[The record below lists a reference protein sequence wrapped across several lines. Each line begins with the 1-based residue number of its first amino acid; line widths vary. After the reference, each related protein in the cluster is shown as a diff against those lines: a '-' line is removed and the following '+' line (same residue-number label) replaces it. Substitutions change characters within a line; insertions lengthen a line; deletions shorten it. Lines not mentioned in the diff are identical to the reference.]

1 MKNFKRF
8 LTLFFISTLTL
19 SVWGASP
26 ATLTFTAACGG
37 SGTDSDGNTWTVTSD
52 AAESTYDG
60 TKGIHYGTS
69 KKAVSYLNLTTSGI
83 SGTITSI
90 SVNASGASGTS
101 AKLNVTVGGS
111 AFDSEK
117 SLTSTAT
124 SYSFTGSAS
133 GTIVVAIT
141 QTSAKVA
148 LYCKSISVTYSSGGS
163 PTLSSISVST
173 APTKVTY
180 TAGEY
185 FDPTGLVITRTY
197 SNSTSDTYAYAGHA
211 SDFTFTPSTSTA
223 LTTSNTSVT
232 ITYGGKST
240 TQAITVTS
248 GGGGGSGECSYDL
261 TKASYAS
268 GASTTLVTW
277 SSNAT
282 ATMTLA
288 KNTSGTNANNYLP
301 TSYSS
306 TRFYSNQILTITPKS
321 GKTITSIIFT
331 AKSDSYATTL
341 YNSTWTN
348 ATKAV
353 SGSTVTI
360 TPTDGTSAVSATIGG
375 TCGFSCVEFVGGST
389 YTITATVDD
398 AAHGSVSV
406 SGNTITVTP
415 TEGWAPDGYTVTS
428 GTATASQSGNTYTV
442 TPSSDCTIQINF
454 RAAATY
460 TVTIIDNGSSHTET
474 AYEGVPFEL
483 PDAGTSTC
491 EDATLL
497 GWATGEYTNH
507 LTGTTTAPTYDAPG
521 TEKDI
526 TANTTFTAVYGIVT
540 EDASDVY
547 TEITSADALKTGD
560 YLIVADYS
568 SSLHEAM
575 ANAVSSSHMN
585 ESSVTITDGKITT
598 TNTAIRW
605 HITKTGD
612 NYTIYNAA
620 VSKYLAL
627 STTSPLLET
636 SAHNFVAA
644 YSAGAWTFE
653 STTVSG
659 YQLAY
664 GTNLNYFESATS
676 QNKPIKLYRRGS
688 AIGSYTSKPHC
699 CHAPL
704 TPLAISSETTNFV
717 GSGTTTISLTGG
729 NAKLITWSCKDEAN
743 TDCSSY
749 LSGKSI
755 TGATLTLPTNA
766 ATKVYTVTATQ
777 ADNESDP
784 DNIICGA
791 TVTLN
796 FTVKAQFTINFKTV
810 DGGSESLYSSI
821 TVTDGDTYE
830 MPSLAEDFDCGTSGK
845 SFLGWAS
852 TNSATSVEKTAGTN
866 VTATS
871 GATWY
876 ACWST
881 SSAVTLVPLYEKVTS
896 PSSLASGNIVLICNT
911 GATYAIGEQNSNN
924 RAQADVTAYEEDS
937 KNYVYFT
944 GTDVRELTVGKS
956 GDLFTFHDAVEGGY
970 LYAASSGSNH
980 MKTQT
985 TLTNDGKW
993 TVDIASGDEAA
1004 ATVTAQGS
1012 NTRNIMKYNSGSKIF
1027 SCYSSGQQAVV
1038 LYKKTSKT
1046 KAVST
1051 GSGSITT
1058 DLDGCTSGPTI
1069 RANTNQWITAAAG
1082 QKVKT
1087 VIDVT
1092 AKSFESASTLSATSS
1107 NSKFEVS
1114 LAATAVPTGPTGLTT
1129 TLTVEYT
1136 PTESDV
1142 TESSTITLQAGDIT
1156 KTITVNGR
1164 SLPEEFL
1171 LITKKT
1177 LWYALPGNMNDGP
1190 NEYPG
1195 VEVIPDDGV
1204 APTMVGVAPSTV
1216 LYSLLDVT
1224 SDRYDGNGT
1233 CVRLIGYNSLGLWSN
1248 LATSTTSKINIQN
1261 KTNAATAIGDN
1272 FEWLLTTTDGI
1283 QYTIANPHHPQ
1294 YGAGRRLAYGDK
1306 FGLYQEP
1313 TIFFIVTAGCTS
1325 QPQDVRVSAR
1335 RVDATFTWVSNASEM
1350 TIDLYSDEG
1359 MTSLVKS
1366 ETATSAPY
1374 TVLGLS
1380 EQTTYWYKLTPGT
1393 DVACAVTG
1401 TFTTTGPVIDIVE
1414 WEVDNA
1420 VVFVDKDE
1428 AVTPKVIIDGEV
1440 EHGVGTGAAATE
1452 LFFSKYFE
1460 GSGNMKLLAFF
1471 NGTAH
1476 DIDLTNY
1483 KIAIKTCGSP
1493 ANDAAIA
1500 SSTYTS
1506 TVNYEISA
1514 LGSIKAGQEIILY
1527 RWPDY
1532 KSDVS
1537 DPLGALYACS
1547 EDFLTEQGGKSDAD
1561 EDVRWIQ
1568 CDGSTKYGP
1577 SETTFPAFTF
1587 NGNDAICLLKD
1598 EVLID
1603 VIGTTGAP
1611 GKVKNCANRLND
1623 LGWTINVKNIDYGKA
1638 SDDPAYDALYAA
1650 SSKSPTNDTERRAVL
1665 AGFKVDLD
1673 NEYIDLTTARC
1684 ILFRDKSVTSGER
1697 AVALNTG
1704 TEFTTC
1710 NDFTYMGESYKSEW
1724 NGRQV
1729 CMSSTDQS
1737 AAGVSND
1744 AKATCNSY
1752 QDLGAFDYSSYYKD
1766 WSNINPGLELD
1777 EHVRNADEKTYN
1789 IPIPELAKY
1798 SCLNIRFQLKDGDEI
1813 LTETPVQ
1820 VPILVTGG
1828 RKYTNDAIFNEIVKT
1843 DGGDPVYDQSITR
1856 CQTCDVVI
1864 LGNGILEK
1872 AASGATND
1880 AAQIGNLKI
1889 YPGGKLVVPTSTSY
1903 TVNSLSF
1910 RRQEDEVPSAN
1921 IQGTLTI
1928 QTTNGTYLDM
1938 RVDPTNWHYFSL
1950 PYNCKVSDI
1959 TYSDGITPAKVGSD
1973 YLLKKYNGE
1982 KRAATQAGGC
1992 WEMVAPDEELKK
2004 GLGYI
2009 FALPGDGK
2017 VKREFRF
2024 PMSNDVIT
2032 EDLGPKTIG
2041 QVFGYGCDKTDEELG
2056 PNHKGWNLI
2065 GNPYLLPYETDFTNP
2080 LTTGKLIHTPDP
2092 WDGKWM
2098 IEDNDATR
2106 NVHYIVEPRD
2116 NGWSEYR
2123 QVTIYDY
2130 PMKPFTCYF
2139 VQIGGSNP
2147 EAGQDIDFTAAGT
2160 NTSRSSIVR
2169 RARVEYEEVEDT
2181 HPVWCAVD
2189 LISPNGEKDETTLL
2203 VSDDFTDNYDM
2214 MNDLVKMRGTYYQ
2227 YAQIT
2232 TKPVLASRNNAGEM
2246 AFNALPDASA
2256 AAGVPLNFFA
2266 ATSGEYTFAYNDKFG
2281 REEVKSVML
2290 LDKQTNQW
2298 YNLMENNYSFSTGR
2312 IDDTSRF
2319 ILSVRVERK
2328 KTPQSIT
2335 EIEDGTHSTNGPR
2348 KILINGHVY
2357 ILRDGKTYD
2366 LTGKKMSNL

>member
-1 MKNFKRF
+1 MTNINLISKRSTF
-8 LTLFFISTLTL
+8 ILSILVVLLTAFTTN
-19 SVWGASP
+19 VWGASP

-60 TKGIHYGTS
+60 TKGIHYGTN

-111 AFDSEK
+111 AFGSEK

-141 QTSAKVA
+141 QSSAKVA

-180 TAGEY
+180 TEGEY

-197 SNSTSDTYAYAGHA
+197 SNSTTDTYAYAGHA
-211 SDFTFTPSTSTA
+211 SDFSFTPSTSTA

-240 TQAITVTS
+240 SQAITVTS
-248 GGGGGSGECSYDL
+248 GGGGGGGSTATFVWGSNP
-261 TKASYAS
+261 TKYTKEATSVTE
-268 GASTTLVTW
+268 GLVTFTGTKGTGSTPTRCW
-277 SSNAT
+277 TDGLRLYNGSTANFSVPDGYVITKIEGYSEFAYNNAT
-282 ATMTLA
+282 GSQSVDFSGW
-288 KNTSGTNANNYLP
+288 TS
-301 TSYSS
+301 S
-306 TRFYSNQILTITPKS
+306 
-321 GKTITSIIFT
+321 KTCG
-331 AKSDSYATTL
+331 SD
-341 YNSTWTN
+341 
-348 ATKAV
+348 V
-353 SGSTVTI
+353 TVTYA
-360 TPTDGTSAVSATIGG
+360 PTV
-375 TCGFSCVEFVGGST
+375 T
-389 YTITATVDD
+389 YTITASSNNDSWGT
-398 AAHGSVSV
+398 VSV
-406 SGNTITVTP
+406 
-415 TEGWAPDGYTVTS
+415 DGYTITAHPAEGYVAYDSEVTS
-428 GTATASQSGNTYTV
+428 GSATVVQSGNTFTV
-442 TPSSDCTIQINF
+442 TPSSDCTVEIKF
-454 RAAATY
+454 RAANTY
-460 TVTIIDNGSSHTET
+460 TVTLIDNGSTSTET
-474 AYEGVPFEL
+474 ATEGVPYAL
-483 PDAGTSTC
+483 PDDGASTC
-491 EDATLL
+491 EDATFL

-507 LTGTTTAPTYDAPG
+507 LTGTTVAPTYDAPG

-704 TPLAISSETTNFV
+704 TALAISSETTNFV

-766 ATKVYTVTATQ
+766 ATKVYTVSATQ

-796 FTVKAQFTINFKTV
+796 FTVKTQFTINFKTV

-830 MPSLAEDFDCGTSGK
+830 MPSLAEDFDCGSSGK
-845 SFLGWAS
+845 SFMGWAS
-852 TNSATSVEKTAGTN
+852 SSSATSIEKTAGTD
-866 VTATS
+866 VTATA

-896 PSSLASGNIVLICNT
+896 TSSLASGNTVLICNT

-956 GDLFTFHDAVEGGY
+956 GDYFTFHDAIQGGY
-970 LYAASSGSNH
+970 LYAASSSSNH
-980 MKTQT
+980 LRTQAT
-985 TLTNDGKW
+985 NNANGEWTL
-993 TVDIASGDEAA
+993 DIPSSGE
-1004 ATVTAQGS
+1004 ATVTAHGS
-1012 NTRNIMKYNSGSKIF
+1012 NTRNKMRYNSGSSLF
-1027 SCYSSGQQAVV
+1027 SCYSSGYQAVV
-1038 LYKKTSKT
+1038 FYKKTGKT
-1046 KAVST
+1046 KAIST

-1058 DLDGCTSGPTI
+1058 DIDGCTSGPTI

-1087 VIDVT
+1087 IIDVT
-1092 AKSFESASTLSATSS
+1092 AKSFESASTLSVTSS

-1114 LAATAVPTGPTGLTT
+1114 LAATAVPAGVTGLTT

-1156 KTITVNGR
+1156 KTIIVNGR

-1177 LWYALPGNMNDGP
+1177 LWYALSGNMTEGP
-1190 NEYPG
+1190 GEYPG
-1195 VEVIPDDGV
+1195 VEVIPDDGTT
-1204 APTMVGVAPSTV
+1204 PTMVGVAPSTV
-1216 LYSLLDVT
+1216 LYSLSAVME
-1224 SDRYDGNGT
+1224 DRYADHGT
-1233 CVRLIGYNSLGLWSN
+1233 CVRLAGYSDLCLWSN
-1248 LATSTTSKINIQN
+1248 KATGADKVNIQN
-1261 KTNAATAIGDN
+1261 KTNVSTASGDN
-1272 FEWLLTTTDGI
+1272 FEWLLTTTDGVR
-1283 QYTIANPHHPQ
+1283 YTIANPSHPQ
-1294 YGAGRRLAYGDK
+1294 YAAGRRLAYGDK

-1313 TIFFIVTAGCTS
+1313 TIFYIVTAGCTS

-1335 RVDATFTWVSNASEM
+1335 RVDATFTWVSNAPEM
-1350 TIDLYSDEG
+1350 TIGLYSDEE

-1366 ETATSAPY
+1366 EIAISAPQ
-1374 TVLGLS
+1374 TVFGLS
-1380 EQTTYWYKLTPGT
+1380 EKTTYWYKLTPGT

-1401 TFTTTGPVIDIVE
+1401 SFTTTGPVIDIVE

-1428 AVTPKVIIDGEV
+1428 SVTPKVIIDGEV
-1440 EHGVGTGAAATE
+1440 EHGVSSGGSATE

-1471 NGTAH
+1471 NGTSN
-1476 DIDLTNY
+1476 DISLTDY
-1483 KIAIKTCGSP
+1483 KISIMTCGSP
-1493 ANDAAIA
+1493 ANDDAIA
-1500 SSTYTS
+1500 TSTFTS
-1506 TVNYEISA
+1506 TVNYAISA

-1532 KSDVS
+1532 KADVS

-1547 EDFLTEQGGKSDAD
+1547 EDFLNDQGGKSDAD
-1561 EDVRWIQ
+1561 EDVRWIK
-1568 CDGSTKYGP
+1568 CDGSTKYNGT
-1577 SETTFPAFTF
+1577 SFPAFTF
-1587 NGNDAICLLKD
+1587 NGNDAICLLKND
-1598 EVLID
+1598 VLID

-1623 LGWTINVKNIDYGKA
+1623 IGWTINVKNIDYGKA
-1638 SDDPAYDALYAA
+1638 SDDPAYDALYDA
-1650 SSKSPTNDTERRAVL
+1650 SSKSPSTDEERKAVL

-1704 TEFTTC
+1704 AEFTTC
-1710 NDFTYMGESYKSEW
+1710 KDFTYLGESYKSEW

-1729 CMSSTDQS
+1729 CMSSSDQT
-1737 AAGVSND
+1737 AAGVTND
-1744 AKATCNSY
+1744 ARATCNSY
-1752 QDLGAFDYSSYYKD
+1752 QDLGAFDYNKYYKE
-1766 WSNINPGLELD
+1766 WNNIDPGLELN
-1777 EHVRNADEKTYN
+1777 EHVRNAEEKTYD
-1789 IPIPELAKY
+1789 IPIPNLAKY
-1798 SCLNIRFQLKDGDEI
+1798 SCLNIRFQLKDGDEV

-1828 RKYTNDAIFNEIVKT
+1828 KKYTNNAIFNEIVKT
-1843 DGGDPVYDQSITR
+1843 DGGDPVYDKSITR
-1856 CQTCDVVI
+1856 CQTCDVVV
-1864 LGNGILEK
+1864 LSDGILEK

-1889 YPGGKLVVPTSTSY
+1889 YPGGKLIVPSTTEY

-1910 RRQEDEVPSAN
+1910 RRQEDAVSSAD
-1921 IQGTLTI
+1921 IQGTLDI
-1928 QTTNGTYLDM
+1928 AGTTKGVYLDL

-1950 PYNCKVSDI
+1950 PYDCNVSDI
-1959 TYSDGITPAKVGSD
+1959 TYSDGITPAKLGSD
-1973 YLLKKYNGE
+1973 YLLKWYDGE

-1992 WEMVAPDEELKK
+1992 WEMVAPDAVLKK

-2009 FALPGDGK
+2009 FALPGEGK

-2024 PMSNDVIT
+2024 PMSNDVIAD
-2032 EDLGPKTIG
+2032 DLTNKTIAS
-2041 QVFGYGCDKTDEELG
+2041 VYGYGCDKDYTEVRA
-2056 PNHKGWNLI
+2056 NHRGWNLI
-2065 GNPYLLPYETDFTNP
+2065 GNPYFMPYTSDIENP
-2080 LTTGKLIHTPDP
+2080 VLQGEIVEDHSVEP
-2092 WDGKWM
+2092 WDGHYKFK
-2098 IEDNDATR
+2098 DPVNDLR
-2106 NVHYIVEPRD
+2106 YIVEPVN

-2123 QVTIYDY
+2123 QVAIADY
-2130 PMKPFTCYF
+2130 SMTPFTCYF

-2147 EAGQDIDFTAAGT
+2147 TAEQGILLDQGQVSG
-2160 NTSRSSIVR
+2160 RSSIVR

-2203 VSDDFTDNYDM
+2203 VSNDFTDDYDI

-2227 YAQIT
+2227 YPQIT
-2232 TKPVLASRNNAGEM
+2232 TKPVLASRNNEGEM

-2256 AAGVPLNFFA
+2256 AAGVPLNYFA
-2266 ATSGEYTFAYNDKFG
+2266 STGGEYTFAYNDKFG

-2290 LDKQTNQW
+2290 LDKQSNQW
-2298 YNLMENNYSFSTGR
+2298 YDLMENNYSFSTNR
-2312 IDDTSRF
+2312 IDDTERF
-2319 ILSVRVERK
+2319 VLSVRVERK

-2335 EIEDGTHSTNGPR
+2335 EIEDGTHATNGPR

-2357 ILRDGKTYD
+2357 ILRDGKIYD
-2366 LTGKKMSNL
+2366 VTGKQMSNL